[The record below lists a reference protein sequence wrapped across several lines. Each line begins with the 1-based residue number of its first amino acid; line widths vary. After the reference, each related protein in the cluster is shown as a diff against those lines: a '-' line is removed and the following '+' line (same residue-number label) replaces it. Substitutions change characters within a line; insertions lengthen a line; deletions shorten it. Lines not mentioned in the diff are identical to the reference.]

1 MENKGIIKY
10 SDDNYLQRY
19 RQIFVNIPEINE
31 FYFKLDEPVNYKELI
46 FYPVKMKFYLFF
58 KIFSGCLTLEKNR
71 VPNVK
76 IIKMKYL
83 DYLFL
88 VDKELNI
95 DNSIY
100 ISYLRE
106 LLLLCLRLPEEFYT
120 PNGDKINTIDFIY
133 QEGHWLIR
141 IYNNT
146 YDNNDFL
153 KIREIICKQNL
164 VELPDETIHP
174 DLLKK
179 YEKWKDFMKKTGR
192 LKEQELEDLIMC
204 VCAETN
210 YTKEN
215 IKEMSIRFF
224 FNLLDRIGFI
234 MQYKINSLLAPH
246 LDEKAIKK
254 LPNWTDKI
262 KKLSMMEE
270 MGLDLQEF
278 ENGIKN
284 KDSK

>member
-1 MENKGIIKY
+1 MENKEIIRY

-19 RQIFVNIPEINE
+19 KQIFVDIPEINE
-31 FYFKLDEPVNYKELI
+31 FYFKLDEPVNYKELT

-58 KIFSGCLTLEKNR
+58 KIFAGCLTLEKNR

-88 VDKELNI
+88 VDEELKI
-95 DNSIY
+95 DNTIY

-106 LLLLCLRLPEEFYT
+106 LLLICLRLPTEFYT
-120 PNGDKINTIDFIY
+120 PNGDKKNTIDFIF
-133 QEGHWLIR
+133 QDGHWLIR

-146 YDNNDFL
+146 YNHNDFMN
-153 KIREIICKQNL
+153 IRDIICEQNL
-164 VELPDETIHP
+164 IDLPDETIHP

-179 YEKWKDFMKKTGR
+179 YNAWKGFMKKTGR
-192 LKEQELEDLIMC
+192 LKEQDIEDLIMC
-204 VCAETN
+204 VCAETS
-210 YTKEN
+210 YTEKQ

-234 MQYKINSLLAPH
+234 MQYKINSLLSPH
-246 LDEKAIKK
+246 LDEKTIKK

-262 KKLSMMEE
+262 KKLNMSEE

-278 ENGIKN
+278 ESGIKN
-284 KDSK
+284 KGSK